1 MLKTLG
7 VFALLCILVVF
18 LIYLVNPGLIDMFSE
33 MMPSTTNIPLLG
45 DISIWFIIEI
55 IGIVI
60 GTFIGSKIV
69 SFSLRKIFDKTPFPE
84 KVEKSIV
91 SLSKI
96 VTWIIGFF
104 IVLGMIGVDLT
115 SIVLAMG
122 AFSIAISFAMKDII
136 QNLVSGVLLY
146 ADRPFKVGDS
156 IKIKNHGGVVRKI
169 SIRSTTLKE
178 DDGDLIIIPNT
189 MFVTNPV
196 KKYKKWKKIQ
206 KG

>member
-1 MLKTLG
+1 MLKKLG

-18 LIYLVNPGLIDMFSE
+18 LIYLVNPGFVDMFSE
-33 MMPSTTNIPLLG
+33 IMPSIANIPLLG
-45 DISIWFIIEI
+45 DIGIWFIIKI

-60 GTFIGSKIV
+60 GTFIGSRIV

-84 KVEKSIV
+84 KIEKSIV
-91 SLSKI
+91 TLSKI

-104 IVLGMIGVDLT
+104 VVLGMIGVDLT
-115 SIVLAMG
+115 AFVVGMG

-156 IKIKNHGGVVRKI
+156 IKIKNYGGVVKKI
-169 SIRSTTLKE
+169 SIRSTTLRE
-178 DDGDLIIIPNT
+178 DDGDLVIIPNT
-189 MFVTNPV
+189 MLVTNPV
-196 KKYKKWKKIQ
+196 KRYKKFKK
-206 KG
+206 KK